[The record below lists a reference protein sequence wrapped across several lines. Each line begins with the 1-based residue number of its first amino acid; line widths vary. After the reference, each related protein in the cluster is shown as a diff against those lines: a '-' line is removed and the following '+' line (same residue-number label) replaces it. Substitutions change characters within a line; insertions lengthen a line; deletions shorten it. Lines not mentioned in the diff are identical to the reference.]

1 MTYLL
6 DTVVLSEIRKPR
18 PDARVAKWVDS
29 QDWENLYISA
39 MTIGEIR
46 AGVVLARTPEREEAL
61 DQWVAFVRE
70 EMRDRILPV
79 GPDEAEAWGR
89 IHARRSAAGAMP
101 AFVDSLI
108 AATAVVR
115 NLTVVTRNVKD
126 FEPTGV
132 PVLNPWEP
140 T

>member
-18 PDARVAKWVDS
+18 PDARVAVWIDE
-29 QDWENLYISA
+29 QDWGDLYVSA
-39 MTIGEIR
+39 MTLGEIR
-46 AGVVLARTPEREEAL
+46 AGAVLARTPEQHEAL
-61 DQWVAFVRE
+61 DQWLASVRE
-70 EMRDRILPV
+70 QMQGQILPV

-89 IHARRSAAGAMP
+89 IHARPSAAGAMP

-108 AATAVVR
+108 AATAFVHH
-115 NLTVVTRNVKD
+115 LTVVTRNVKH